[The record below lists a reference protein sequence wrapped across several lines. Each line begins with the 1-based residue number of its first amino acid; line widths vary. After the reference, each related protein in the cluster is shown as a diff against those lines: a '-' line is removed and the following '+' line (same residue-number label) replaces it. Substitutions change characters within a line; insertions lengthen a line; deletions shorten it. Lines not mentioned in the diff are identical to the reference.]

1 MTLLLQILFLM
12 SILLSYTVQRR
23 NEKVKQKIKVDPISR
38 LPEHISKELICVGCY
53 GLNTE
58 LLKKLRGKKREF
70 EIFDALKDICEI
82 KFTGYCNS
90 NN

>member
-58 LLKKLRGKKREF
+58 LLKKLRG
-70 EIFDALKDICEI
+70 
-82 KFTGYCNS
+82 
-90 NN
+90 